1 MAEEQDDEPGRLFL
15 AASYFVL
22 LIGGGM
28 LALFGAF
35 LLPTS
40 ASSAYATPAP
50 TSGPGGASHVLAAG
64 TGGGLGQLL
73 SLGLLIAVLGNPALS
88 IAGLWM
94 AGSRL
99 AATLPLFGWLA
110 VVLPLG
116 SVTSEGNNVLPGN
129 LRSTAFLLLG
139 ILGFI
144 VVVVLAKPSRGVTS
158 FGGQSLLT
166 AGAPMPSGRQPAG
179 RPMGSG
185 PKSAPKSRPRS
196 APKKSSGGRTAPK
209 GGRRR

>member
-1 MAEEQDDEPGRLFL
+1 MAEEQEDEPTRLFL
-15 AASYFVL
+15 VASYFVL
-22 LIGGGM
+22 FIGGGM

-40 ASSAYATPAP
+40 VSSAYATPAP

-64 TGGGLGQLL
+64 SGGGLGQLL
-73 SLGLLIAVLGNPALS
+73 SLGLLIAVVGNPALS

-99 AATLPLFGWLA
+99 AATVPLIGWLA

-129 LRSTAFLLLG
+129 LRSAAFLLLG

-144 VVVVLAKPSRGVTS
+144 VVAILAKPSRGITS

-166 AGAPMPSGRQPAG
+166 AGGPLPAG
-179 RPMGSG
+179 RPVGSG
-185 PKSAPKSRPRS
+185 PRPAPRASTKS